1 MLFYSFF
8 KTMENKIVT
17 VELKNNLL
25 LRGQLIAVDQYL
37 NIKLNEVEVVEKDK
51 YPQLVC
57 NYCNVQK

>member
-1 MLFYSFF
+1 
-8 KTMENKIVT
+8 MENKIVT

-57 NYCNVQK
+57 YGARMLSD